1 MAEDFSHRLQ
11 PGDVVCMRG
20 DLGAGKTTFVQAL
33 AKGLGIDQPVTS
45 PTFTI
50 VNEYCGGRLALYHF
64 DVYRIC
70 DVDEMFEIGWDEY
83 VDGDGVCVIE
93 WADKIREIL
102 PKSRYEIT
110 IEKVLE
116 ENGRRII
123 IEKEETE

>member
-50 VNEYCGGRLALYHF
+50 VNEYCEGRLALYHF